1 MSATRLGLLAVLRPL
16 VRKLL
21 FRVKEEAGMKRGQGS
36 RGTKDGMRLWPQ
48 AAFEQGASTRMQR
61 ISIRRV
67 CLDDV

>member
-1 MSATRLGLLAVLRPL
+1 
-16 VRKLL
+16 
-21 FRVKEEAGMKRGQGS
+21 VKEEAGMKRGQDS